1 MRKFLEVFGSSCGQP
16 VQAPISR
23 HDGRMDSK
31 ASLLQPFLRRQDG
44 VVTTAQALD
53 AGLTP
58 RQLSALLDRGWT
70 RPARGV
76 YVQPEPPDPFRASL
90 RAALL
95 LCPEG
100 SACGITAGRLHE
112 VWGLPLWTP
121 EELPELIVPAGAVR
135 GQPSGMHLRFG
146 LDPADRIRRKG
157 FPVTS
162 LARTVVDLAGTLP
175 LDDLICL
182 VDSALA
188 LGWTLDGNR
197 VSRRREARL
206 REALLLADA
215 RSESPLETKLRLLL
229 VRAGLPPEALQLRLF
244 TKDGVCFARVDFA
257 WPSCRLAVEADGR
270 DVHDRPQALHE
281 DRVRQNRLMA
291 ASWTVLRFTWRDVT
305 QDSEYVITEVATTR
319 QKLRLAYGLSA

>member
-1 MRKFLEVFGSSCGQP
+1 MN
-16 VQAPISR
+16 
-23 HDGRMDSK
+23 SK

-58 RQLSALLDRGWT
+58 RQLTALLERGWS

-76 YVQPEPPDPFRASL
+76 YVQPDPRDPFRASL

-95 LCPEG
+95 LCPDAA
-100 SACGITAGRLHE
+100 ACGVTAGRLYDA
-112 VWGLPLWTP
+112 WGLPLWTP
-121 EELPELIVPAGAVR
+121 AELPELIVPAGSLRAQR
-135 GQPSGMHLRFG
+135 SGMHVSFG
-146 LDPADRIRRKG
+146 LDPADRVRRKG

-162 LARTVVDLAGTLP
+162 LARTVADLAGTLP

-182 VDSALA
+182 VDRALA
-188 LGWTLDGNR
+188 LGWTPDGNR
-197 VSRRREARL
+197 LSRRKQARL
-206 REALLLADA
+206 REALRLADG

-257 WPSCRLAVEADGR
+257 WPSCRLVVEADGR
-270 DVHDRPQALHE
+270 DVHSLPEALLE

-291 ASWTVLRFTWRDVT
+291 EGWTVLRFTWHDVT
-305 QDSEYVITEVATTR
+305 QDDDYVITEVAATR
-319 QKLRLAYGLSA
+319 RKLRLAYGLSA